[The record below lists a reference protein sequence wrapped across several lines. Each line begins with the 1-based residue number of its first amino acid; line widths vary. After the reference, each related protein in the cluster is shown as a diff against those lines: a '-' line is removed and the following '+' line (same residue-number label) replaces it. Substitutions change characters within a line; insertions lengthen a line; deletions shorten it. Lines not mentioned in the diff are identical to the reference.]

1 MVIRF
6 LATTITVICLLSL
19 TGCRVDS
26 GGSGSGVVSSASDC
40 EKADNLNWI
49 SGKNLCFAIK
59 TFMPDGKVARPVLR
73 VFLHGDN
80 SKGGPSDYMY
90 RYASF
95 YAPGVVS
102 VAMLRPDHYDREGR
116 RSSPKTYGRRNWE
129 TEESIDAV
137 AAAVRKLKSHH
148 KATRVVMIGHSGGA
162 NLSAVMLGRHPGVAD
177 AALLAGCACDK
188 VMKRFSQGRNE
199 IPEDINP
206 IDYVDQIP
214 ATAKVIAITGSHD
227 TTNPADLCRPYIAHL
242 KARGVSARLD
252 IVEGAR
258 HGFSRLGGSIA
269 YQVGLSELS
278 KHR

>member
-1 MVIRF
+1 MNMLRS
-6 LATTITVICLLSL
+6 LTATAAVVCLLSL
-19 TGCRVDS
+19 TAC
-26 GGSGSGVVSSASDC
+26 GGEDLRTSGSVISSTGLC
-40 EKADNLNWI
+40 EKADNLNWV

-90 RYASF
+90 RYAALF
-95 YAPGVVS
+95 ATGVVS

-116 RSSPKTYGRRNWE
+116 RSSPKSYGRRNWE
-129 TEESIDAV
+129 TEESIDAI
-137 AAAVRKLKSHH
+137 AEAVRKLKSHH
-148 KATRVVMIGHSGGA
+148 KASRVVMIGHSGGS
-162 NLSAVMLGRHPGVAD
+162 NISAVMLGRHPGTAD

-188 VMKRFSQGRNE
+188 VMKRMSQGRDE

-206 IDYVDQIP
+206 IDYVDKIP
-214 ATAKVIAITGSHD
+214 SSAKIIAITGSRD
-227 TTNPADLCRPYIAHL
+227 TTNPASLCRPYIAHL

-258 HGFSRLGGSIA
+258 HGFSRLGRSMA
-269 YQVGLSELS
+269 YQIGLMELS
-278 KHR
+278 KK

>member
-6 LATTITVICLLSL
+6 LATTIIVICLLSL

-26 GGSGSGVVSSASDC
+26 GGSGSGVVSSAGPC

-59 TFMPDGKVARPVLR
+59 TFMSDGKVARPVLR

-90 RYASF
+90 RYALF

-188 VMKRFSQGRNE
+188 EAKRMMQGRTYRA
-199 IPEDINP
+199 EDINP
-206 IDYVDQIP
+206 IDYVDYIP
-214 ATAKVIAITGSHD
+214 LTTKVIAITGSLD

-278 KHR
+278 KQ